1 MRSDK
6 EIMKQADRDVTKL
19 PDNEYDRFLVL
30 EEIKREKMAKLAKA
44 DGGMIKGVSPIARPQ
59 RFKGVF

>member
-6 EIMKQADRDVTKL
+6 EIMRQADRDVTKL

-30 EEIKREKMAKLAKA
+30 EKIKRERLEVGK
-44 DGGMIKGVSPIARPQ
+44 S
-59 RFKGVF
+59 